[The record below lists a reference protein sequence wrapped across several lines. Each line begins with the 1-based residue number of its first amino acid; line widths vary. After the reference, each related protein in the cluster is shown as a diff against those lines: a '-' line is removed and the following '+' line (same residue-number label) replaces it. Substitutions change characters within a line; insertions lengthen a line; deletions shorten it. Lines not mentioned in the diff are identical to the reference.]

1 MRKTLLH
8 LPILLLFVFSSLGTQ
23 AGTLITDSI
32 YSGGVYRHYMLY
44 VPSTYNASNNVPLL
58 FNNHG
63 YTSSNI
69 AQYLYTNF
77 QAIADTA
84 NFIIVLPQGLKVPPL
99 NQTGWNTFGNVADAI
114 TDINFVDNLIDTIRN
129 SYSIDTNRIYSTGM
143 SNGGYFSYTLACQLS
158 HRIAAIAS
166 VTGAMRQ
173 NHWDSCNATHPTPV
187 MQISGTNDPVINYN
201 GGSPPYGS
209 IATETTIANWV
220 GFNNCDATPTV
231 SNLPDINTADSSTVE
246 HYVYSNG
253 AGGVTVELYKVLNG
267 GHEWP
272 SGAGANLGNGH
283 RNMDFNAT
291 KEIWRFFS
299 QRTLV
304 ADIAEI
310 EKNNEV
316 SVFPNPNK
324 GSFTITVD
332 DYTNAR
338 LDVYNAL
345 GVKVY
350 SSLLT
355 DYSSVIAL
363 DNATTGAYFYQVV
376 QGDTIVKSGKLIVE

>member
-1 MRKTLLH
+1 
-8 LPILLLFVFSSLGTQ
+8 
-23 AGTLITDSI
+23 
-32 YSGGVYRHYMLY
+32 
-44 VPSTYNASNNVPLL
+44 
-58 FNNHG
+58 
-63 YTSSNI
+63 
-69 AQYLYTNF
+69 
-77 QAIADTA
+77 
-84 NFIIVLPQGLKVPPL
+84 
-99 NQTGWNTFGNVADAI
+99 
-114 TDINFVDNLIDTIRN
+114 
-129 SYSIDTNRIYSTGM
+129 
-143 SNGGYFSYTLACQLS
+143 
-158 HRIAAIAS
+158 
-166 VTGAMRQ
+166 
-173 NHWDSCNATHPTPV
+173 
-187 MQISGTNDPVINYN
+187 
-201 GGSPPYGS
+201 
-209 IATETTIANWV
+209 
-220 GFNNCDATPTV
+220 
-231 SNLPDINTADSSTVE
+231 
-246 HYVYSNG
+246 
-253 AGGVTVELYKVLNG
+253 
-267 GHEWP
+267 
-272 SGAGANLGNGH
+272 
-283 RNMDFNAT
+283 MDFNAT

-376 QGDTIVKSGKLIVE
+376 QGDTIVKSGK